1 MAEPGGQSWFGRMT
15 VPGRAG
21 VVVSTQRVTTSAS
34 NAVVGVGVADGADGS
49 ESAGESHKERLDREL
64 QELLDEVR
72 VAIPGAEV
80 LFAFLLGIAF
90 TERFSSV
97 TTLQRAVYF
106 AVLLLTAAAT
116 ALLMAPTAY
125 HRLRFRD
132 GDKERMLFT
141 MSRTS
146 VAALVLLCLAVSGT
160 IFLVGDVLYDSA
172 VAGAVSGAT
181 FAWFLWF
188 WFGLP
193 LLRRARQAEAS

>member
-1 MAEPGGQSWFGRMT
+1 MAILGTDTAALE
-15 VPGRAG
+15 
-21 VVVSTQRVTTSAS
+21 
-34 NAVVGVGVADGADGS
+34 ADDDDS
-49 ESAGESHKERLDREL
+49 GESHKERVDREL
-64 QELLDEVR
+64 HELLEEVR

-97 TTLQRAVYF
+97 TSLQRTVYF
-106 AVLLLTAAAT
+106 GVLLLTAAAT

-146 VAALVLLCLAVSGT
+146 VAALVLLCLAISGT

-172 VAGAVSGAT
+172 TAGAVGGAI
-181 FAWFLWF
+181 FAWFVWF

-193 LLRRARQAEAS
+193 LMRRASSQDPAS